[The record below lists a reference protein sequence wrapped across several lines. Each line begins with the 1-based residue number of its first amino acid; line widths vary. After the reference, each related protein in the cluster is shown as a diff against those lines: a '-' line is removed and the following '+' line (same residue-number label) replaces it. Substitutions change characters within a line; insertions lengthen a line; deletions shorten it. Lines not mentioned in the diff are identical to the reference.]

1 MSKLLTFGW
10 LGTVTGITGGILIA
24 INMLEYSKFGF
35 IFFLIS
41 ATSWL
46 IQGWKNQDFPLV
58 LLNCVFIIIDI
69 IGIYKWF
76 F

>member
-1 MSKLLTFGW
+1 MSKFLTFGW
-10 LGTVTGITGGILIA
+10 LGTITGIAGGILIA
-24 INMLEYSKFGF
+24 INSPEYSKFGF

-41 ATSWL
+41 AISWL
-46 IQGWKNQDFPLV
+46 IQGWKSQDLPLV
-58 LLNCVFIIIDI
+58 LLNCVFIVIDI